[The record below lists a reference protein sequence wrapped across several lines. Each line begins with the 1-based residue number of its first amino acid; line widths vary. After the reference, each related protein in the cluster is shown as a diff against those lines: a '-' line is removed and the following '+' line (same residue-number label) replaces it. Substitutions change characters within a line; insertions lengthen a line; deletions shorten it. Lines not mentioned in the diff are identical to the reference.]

1 MPEKL
6 PRRHVMANRKQNSP
20 RRRKAT
26 TSNTLPEAADR
37 QMIVKADAGELEN
50 TQIAKPPATR
60 KRSYVRKSAP
70 VAAASTGSTAMAN
83 SLPAEPVPLKTA
95 PGGAMVMNNGGIMS
109 PDSGFKKN
117 RLSVLALAL
126 SGFLILF
133 VLFFC
138 VIPLKQVNYLAP
150 VVYQDVETYTDQEA
164 YLDTIPYTEKEAY
177 TVQQAYTENQ
187 AVVTSEPY
195 IDYGYHPWPYP
206 SDNVTPPPP
215 VIHYRNVVNYIP
227 VTKYRPVTEYRDVQK
242 IRYELKYRPV
252 QKQRTVT
259 KVKQEPRT
267 KTVPMLYYLMTD
279 TRTIDMVRP
288 QS

>member
-1 MPEKL
+1 
-6 PRRHVMANRKQNSP
+6 MAAQKENRQP
-20 RRRKAT
+20 RRRRAT
-26 TSNTLPEAADR
+26 ASTSLPEAADR

-70 VAAASTGSTAMAN
+70 AAAASAGSTAMAN
-83 SLPAEPVPLKTA
+83 SLPAQPVPLKTA
-95 PGGAMVMNNGGIMS
+95 PGGAMVMNNGGITS
-109 PDSGFKKN
+109 PGSEFKKN

-164 YLDTIPYTEKEAY
+164 YLDAIPYTEKEAY
-177 TVQQAYTENQ
+177 TIQQAYTENQ

-215 VIHYRNVVNYIP
+215 QPVIHYRNVVNYIP

-242 IRYELKYRPV
+242 VRYELKYRPV

-279 TRTIDMVRP
+279 TRTIDMMRS
-288 QS
+288 QG